1 MCVCL
6 LYADARCWDAVSFL
20 SASLTARMLIITAP
34 TVSRHWRMCPDSSD
48 NVTAESAIHYI
59 LQQWILNI
67 CGSVSISCLYQWERS
82 DSYSITVSSCSFLAH
97 FVWCHCCYCSCVCLS
112 VCLFVCLSHSW
123 TLSKQFKIQIHGLHI
138 QWSFRFLWPKFMVV
152 DSRAQFTVDVGIK
165 MAHPPI

>member
-82 DSYSITVSSCSFLAH
+82 DSYSITVSSCSFLAR

-112 VCLFVCLSHSW
+112 VCLSLTLVDLVKAIQNSNTRFAHTVIVQVFVA
-123 TLSKQFKIQIHGLHI
+123 KIHGCWFKSSVYRGRGH
-138 QWSFRFLWPKFMVV
+138 
-152 DSRAQFTVDVGIK
+152 
-165 MAHPPI
+165 